1 MKLIMTIKMP
11 HQKHFLK
18 ITLLVLKTQKER
30 IKMRVFLV
38 IKTVRAIMKCMIV
51 IDRNYLLILSKK

>member
-1 MKLIMTIKMP
+1 MTIKIP

-18 ITLLVLKTQKER
+18 ITLLFLKTQKER
-30 IKMRVFLV
+30 IKIRVFV
-38 IKTVRAIMKCMIV
+38 MIKTVRAIMKCMIV